1 MLIIWLLDGIILS
14 FVLRFNIMGDE
25 RGFGDYMKY
34 SAFAIQ
40 MGVTVFLGAYLGKYL
55 DGRFPAEKKWFTMLF
70 TILAVGIALYNL
82 LRQLKK
88 DEEKR
93 KSDEN

>member
-1 MLIIWLLDGIILS
+1 MD
-14 FVLRFNIMGDE
+14 DK

-55 DGRFPAEKKWFTMLF
+55 DEKFPAEKKWFTMTF
-70 TILAVGIALYNL
+70 TVLAVVLSMFNL
-82 LRQLKK
+82 LRQLKN

-93 KSDEN
+93 KSDES

>member
-1 MLIIWLLDGIILS
+1 MEGERDYS
-14 FVLRFNIMGDE
+14 FLCVKFLNMSDQ

-40 MGVTVFLGAYLGKYL
+40 MGITVFLGAYLGKYL
-55 DGRFPAEKKWFTMLF
+55 DGKYPAEKKWFTMLF
-70 TILAVGIALYNL
+70 TILAVGVALYNL

-93 KSDEN
+93 KANED